1 MKTKILSV
9 TILALALSALH
20 FASGQEEFSFKLYME
35 SLANGKKDTLELGIF
50 PDTYYFDSRDP
61 YPDSLL
67 QNPVY
72 DPFADTAN
80 IGAYVLPNGTYYQD
94 INRDGYQRVYPP
106 YVKRFTGLRN
116 TDMYII
122 VPCQTLPVKLTWDSV
137 HLSSEAAKSP
147 LITDWTAEGRPDAPT
162 PGLSFNGYMD
172 RMSGMTLYSLWQ
184 LVQGGYDF
192 LHEIGYPYF
201 YMPHLGDSIRM
212 HVAIEDSTGKD
223 HIYKLFFISLGYD
236 ATIGTEETIEASSP
250 VAIFPNPV
258 SSTLN
263 IRSCFPLQ
271 DWKIYDISGRLIAQG
286 SDDHAEVN
294 CQGWPD
300 GLYFLSWKDIQG
312 NHGIQKIIK
321 R

>member
-1 MKTKILSV
+1 MKTKILSG

-20 FASGQEEFSFKLYME
+20 FANGQEAEFSFKLYME
-35 SLANGKKDTLELGIF
+35 SLANGKKDTLELGISLNGC
-50 PDTYYFDSRDP
+50 TYYP
-61 YPDSLL
+61 LTPDSVL

-72 DPFADTAN
+72 NPFADTVN
-80 IGAYVLPNGTYYQD
+80 IGAYVLTRYPSENHGDSYIRT
-94 INRDGYQRVYPP
+94 NPP
-106 YVKRFTGLRN
+106 YVKKYTGLRN

-122 VPCQTLPVKLTWDSV
+122 VPCQALPVKLTWDSV

-147 LITDWTAEGRPDAPT
+147 LITDWAAGGRPDAPT

-172 RMSGMTLYSLWQ
+172 RMSGMTIYSLWQ
-184 LVQGGYDF
+184 LVQGGRDF

>member
-1 MKTKILSV
+1 MK
-9 TILALALSALH
+9 LSALGLTY
-20 FASGQEEFSFKLYME
+20 GQEEFSFKLYME
-35 SLANGKKDTLELGIF
+35 SLANGKKDTLELGISLNGC
-50 PDTYYFDSRDP
+50 TYYP
-61 YPDSLL
+61 LTPDSVL

-72 DPFADTAN
+72 NPFADTVN
-80 IGAYVLPNGTYYQD
+80 IGAYVLTRYPSGNHGDSYIRT
-94 INRDGYQRVYPP
+94 NPP
-106 YVKRFTGLRN
+106 YVKKYTGLRN

-122 VPCQTLPVKLTWDSV
+122 VPCQALPVKLTWDSV

-147 LITDWTAEGRPDAPT
+147 LITDWAAGGRPDAPT

-172 RMSGMTLYSLWQ
+172 RMSGMTIYSLWQ
-184 LVQGGYDF
+184 LVQGGRDF

-236 ATIGTEETIEASSP
+236 ATIGTEEDTEASSP

-258 SSTLN
+258 SSILN
-263 IRSCFPLQ
+263 IRSHSPLQ
-271 DWKIYDISGRLIAQG
+271 EWRIYDISGRLIAQG